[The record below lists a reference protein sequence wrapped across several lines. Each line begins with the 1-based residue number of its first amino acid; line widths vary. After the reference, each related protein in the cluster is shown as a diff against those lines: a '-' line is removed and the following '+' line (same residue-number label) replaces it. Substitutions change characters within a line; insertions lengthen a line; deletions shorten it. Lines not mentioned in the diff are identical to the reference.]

1 MVMQKMRGLEEK
13 HDKLG
18 SASGAWSAT
27 HGRQGVTRGGQDVNV
42 KPRIQQTDKLLMLA
56 EEAALAFLHM
66 LWASRSERKSV

>member
-1 MVMQKMRGLEEK
+1 
-13 HDKLG
+13 
-18 SASGAWSAT
+18 
-27 HGRQGVTRGGQDVNV
+27 VTRGGQDVNV